1 MMKLLKSL
9 MSKISEQ
16 LWLFALL
23 TPILVFLGF
32 GLIKWQAQPTG
43 TQSSQSAGSVVANW
57 KTEISS
63 VEVAKIVAKPLNELL
78 AMEIY
83 NDALASETVA
93 ALDATEVYLN
103 GNSNRLFTTGRRNS
117 SVSLAVYQARNKNV
131 L

>member
-1 MMKLLKSL
+1 
-9 MSKISEQ
+9 
-16 LWLFALL
+16 
-23 TPILVFLGF
+23 
-32 GLIKWQAQPTG
+32 
-43 TQSSQSAGSVVANW
+43 
-57 KTEISS
+57 
-63 VEVAKIVAKPLNELL
+63 L

-83 NDALASETVA
+83 NDALARETVA